1 MPSGTSGPPLGLG
14 YADRVWWVLG
24 VGWVGLGSSNEYVTC
39 HVPRA
44 PARLLPTRCALT
56 LPL

>member
-39 HVPRA
+39 HAPPPASFPRGM
-44 PARLLPTRCALT
+44 LT